1 MWVAIGLSAQLLL
14 AGGTGSSAGCTAE
27 SVWTTCET
35 SNNGSSVSIGA
46 TRGESMPVDLPSRSS
61 NGGGRGGGS
70 TTTPPPVR
78 DPDAFYPGNRTR
90 DEWLAEC
97 AFDPSCAGAVIVPD
111 GAPLPGTE
119 AADQQPTEP
128 APPPAV
134 PDPTTATIDDVA
146 EFAPDPPRVVG
157 EPDGVGVVGMPTNF
171 VVDAIEHT
179 ATGDIF
185 DIPVTVRFTPVS
197 YVFDYGD
204 GTRQE
209 TTTPGTSWEDL
220 DAPQFTVTDTSHSY
234 GEPGEY
240 EVGVTIRYAAEADAG
255 GGWFPI
261 AGLLELATPT
271 TVVRIVDVDTALVER
286 TCTEDPRGPGC

>member
-1 MWVAIGLSAQLLL
+1 M
-14 AGGTGSSAGCTAE
+14 
-27 SVWTTCET
+27 
-35 SNNGSSVSIGA
+35 
-46 TRGESMPVDLPSRSS
+46 
-61 NGGGRGGGS
+61 
-70 TTTPPPVR
+70 R

-97 AFDPSCAGAVIVPD
+97 AFDPSCAGAVIVPG